1 MTSQPG
7 SKGIVSS
14 QLITVYFTFSPKCV
28 SLSQFCSYSSVWPE
42 ALILLRYL
50 PICLLSKF
58 KLLLNPPS
66 NVKFQIKN
74 LSSQQLFL
82 LMWSHEI
89 VDISLLWNFF
99 KNYFIFFFI
108 NIISYLPQGHRSS
121 ATELFTLCQ
130 NYSFPSVTLHP
141 HQPIWSSL
149 RSEIL
154 LFFFILFHSRY
165 GINDSECIK
174 RNFVY
179 SVNYLLILIIRF
191 TLALSQIWNFRKK
204 MWHQLFK

>member
-1 MTSQPG
+1 MSN
-7 SKGIVSS
+7 SKLKTFPPNNCSS
-14 QLITVYFTFSPKCV
+14 SCDLMKLQIYLCYGTFLKI
-28 SLSQFCSYSSVWPE
+28 
-42 ALILLRYL
+42 ILFY
-50 PICLLSKF
+50 
-58 KLLLNPPS
+58 
-66 NVKFQIKN
+66 
-74 LSSQQLFL
+74 
-82 LMWSHEI
+82 
-89 VDISLLWNFF
+89 
-99 KNYFIFFFI
+99 FFI

-191 TLALSQIWNFRKK
+191 TLALSQI
-204 MWHQLFK
+204 